1 MCAQPYQ
8 IPWDPHGLYHARF
21 LLSMWFPSLEYWSGL
36 PYPPPGDLPA
46 QASMPRSP
54 TLAAFLSSTLV
65 FYHWATRKIF
75 IQITNTLY
83 PTWNS
88 SLILTLLFLV
98 MFPTPNS
105 LNKVINDLLKVKT
118 MNFHYTNIKSKLL
131 PIQKA
136 LNDLTH
142 SEMATHYNILAWK
155 NPRTEESGRLK
166 SMGLHDWACVHEG
179 GGRWVGSNKL
189 VELKK

>member
-21 LLSMWFPSLEYWSGL
+21 FLSMWFPSLEYWSGL
-36 PYPPPGDLPA
+36 PYPPTGDLPA
-46 QASMPRSP
+46 EASMPGSP

-65 FYHWATRKIF
+65 FYHWAKRKIL
-75 IQITNTLY
+75 IQITNTSY

-118 MNFHYTNIKSKLL
+118 MNFHYTNMKSKLL
-131 PIQKA
+131 PIQEA
-136 LNDLTH
+136 LNDLTLGEGNGNPLQYSCLEKSKDRGDWRAEVH
-142 SEMATHYNILAWK
+142 GITWLSMCARGWREMGW
-155 NPRTEESGRLK
+155 
-166 SMGLHDWACVHEG
+166 
-179 GGRWVGSNKL
+179 
-189 VELKK
+189 